1 MKYYYDIFLSYSHK
15 DKDIAEKIYEEL
27 KIRKYIVWL
36 DAKEIYPGD
45 NLVKKISDGLE
56 NSRYLALLLTN
67 NSVASRWVEEE
78 WQSKYLEEINSAST
92 VILPLLTESC
102 EVPFFLRKKRYAD
115 FRHSF
120 EEGLK
125 EVLTVLSENSSVTVD
140 YFLENLLLG
149 KDVVDSARRLGDVIL
164 KSNDENALYSLWNI
178 LCKKESLDII
188 VDHCIYTF
196 KRIVLETEN
205 INIINV
211 LFDIFDQSIFL
222 KSEIIIDKIS
232 YVIGDLAIQNNN
244 ADIKKR
250 ALNFIKRNINS
261 ENPFIEDSYKFTLN
275 RVTRN

>member
-15 DKDIAEKIYEEL
+15 DKHIAEKIYKEL
-27 KIRKYIVWL
+27 ALRKYIVWL
-36 DAKEIYPGD
+36 DAKEIYTGD

-67 NSVASRWVEEE
+67 NSVTSRWVEEE
-78 WQSKYLEEINSAST
+78 WQSKYLEEINSGST
-92 VILPLLTESC
+92 IILPLLTESC

-120 EEGLK
+120 KEGLK
-125 EVLTVLSENSSVTVD
+125 EILTVLSENSSVTVD

-149 KDVVDSARRLGDVIL
+149 KDVVDSARRFGDVIL
-164 KSNDENALYSLWNI
+164 RSNDENALYSIWNI

-188 VDHCIYTF
+188 VDHCVYTF

-244 ADIKKR
+244 ADVKKR

-261 ENPFIEDSYKFTLN
+261 ENPSL
-275 RVTRN
+275 